1 MYRVRF
7 NREKNVLYL
16 FREKTYIGTFHRG
29 NLVKL
34 KGIVKR
40 YSDIEN
46 VDELVEFLKRNI
58 YLQENGNFLYLHYP
72 YSEEFIKTVRKKGAI
87 WDKEK
92 KCWKLPKEL
101 LDQELYEYLRKK
113 FKWNEEDRK
122 ILENVFKKNEEL
134 RKLSERKE
142 EDFEVLLPDG
152 KKLYPY
158 QKAGVR
164 FLLEKSGV
172 ALLGDEMGLGK
183 TVQVIGFLNS
193 KKKEEVFPVLI
204 ICPSS
209 VKKKW
214 IREIREWCI
223 HEVKVAELNGTTPTP
238 LINGDVYVINY
249 DILPYW
255 VYVLKGKKIKTI
267 IVDEGHYIKN
277 PSAHRTKA
285 IFEFQ
290 NVPHRI
296 VLTGTPIVNNLE
308 ELFTSLKFLRPDI
321 FRNKNYF
328 LFKYGD
334 NPEELQEFLRKTVMI
349 RRVKKDV
356 LKELPTKVRILE
368 EVEVDLKP
376 LKEVEEEIVN
386 KIRGYTRFSFD
397 AFSEI
402 LPLFD
407 KHREIAGILKV
418 PYLVEKIEELL
429 KNGEKAVIFA
439 HHKSVISKL
448 SEKLP
453 VSPLIIT
460 GETPQKERQKIV
472 DYFNEKGKVLVAS
485 IGALAEGVNLTGASY
500 VFFLQ
505 IDWTPAKN
513 LQAEDRLHRI
523 GQKNTVF
530 SYWLIA
536 KDSIDQHVVGKVAQK
551 IELIEKA
558 LGSSESSMEFSDIGK
573 DWSEI
578 FTEIAQELFG

>member
-1 MYRVRF
+1 MYKVRF

-40 YSDIEN
+40 YSDVENIE
-46 VDELVEFLKRNI
+46 ELVEFLKTNI
-58 YLQENGNFLYLHYP
+58 YLKINGNFLYLYYP
-72 YSEEFIKTVRKKGAI
+72 YSEEFIKAVKRKGAL

-101 LDQELYEYLRKK
+101 LDEELYEYLKKK
-113 FKWNEEDRK
+113 FKWNEEDK
-122 ILENVFKKNEEL
+122 EILEEVFQKNKEL
-134 RKLSERKE
+134 RELSERKE
-142 EDFEVLLPDG
+142 EDFEVPLPNG

-164 FLLEKSGV
+164 FLLEKNGV

-183 TVQVIGFLNS
+183 TVQVIGFFNS
-193 KKKEEVFPVLI
+193 KRKEEAFPALI

-214 IREIREWCI
+214 IRELKEWCI
-223 HEVKVAELNGTTPTP
+223 HDVKVTELNGTTPTP

-255 VYVLKGKKIKTI
+255 TYVLKEKGIKTVV
-267 IVDEGHYIKN
+267 VDEGHYIKN
-277 PSAHRTKA
+277 PSAQRTKA
-285 IFEFQ
+285 VFEFQ
-290 NVPHRI
+290 SVPHKI

-328 LFKYGD
+328 LFRYGD
-334 NPEELQEFLRKTVMI
+334 KPEELQEFLRKTVMI

-356 LKELPTKVRILE
+356 LKELPSKVRVLE
-368 EVEVDLKP
+368 EIEVDLRP
-376 LKEVEEEIVN
+376 LKEIEEEIAE
-386 KIRGYTRFSFD
+386 KIRGYTRFSLD

-407 KHREIAGILKV
+407 KHREIAGILKI
-418 PYLVEKIEELL
+418 PYLAQKVEELL
-429 KNGEKAVIFA
+429 KNGEKVVIFA

-453 VSPLIIT
+453 ISPLIIT
-460 GETPQKERQKIV
+460 GETSQKERQKIV
-472 DYFNEKGKVLVAS
+472 DYFNEKGKVLIAS

-558 LGSSESSMEFSDIGK
+558 LGSSESSKEFSDFGK